1 MRRYITWYLVIA
13 MCIIGIVP
21 RVEAAFIPS
30 EVIELATIDR
40 EKDLGKIQTLLETKL
55 IQQRLKDFG
64 FTAEEIKARLSEMS
78 DQQIHS
84 IAQKL
89 DDMRVGQDGLG
100 VVIAILVIVI
110 LVIVLINLTTGKK
123 VVVTTK

>member
-30 EVIELATIDR
+30 GAIELATIDR

-64 FTAEEIKARLSEMS
+64 FTAGEIKARLSEMS

-100 VVIAILVIVI
+100 VVIALLVIAILVVI
-110 LVIVLINLTTGKK
+110 LIYLTTGKK

>member
-1 MRRYITWYLVIA
+1 MKKCITWYLVIA
-13 MCIIGIVP
+13 LCIIGSIP

-30 EVIELATIDR
+30 EVIELTTIDR
-40 EKDLGKIQTLLETKL
+40 AKDLQTIQNHLETKL

-64 FTAEEIKARLSEMS
+64 FTPDEIKARISQLS

-89 DDMRVGQDGLG
+89 DDLRVGQDGLG
-100 VVIAILVIVI
+100 FVIAILVIII

-123 VVVTTK
+123 VIVTQ

>member
-64 FTAEEIKARLSEMS
+64 FTAEEIKARLSELS

-123 VVVTTK
+123 VIVTTK

>member
-21 RVEAAFIPS
+21 RVEGAFIPS
-30 EVIELATIDR
+30 EAIELATIDR

-64 FTAEEIKARLSEMS
+64 FTAEEIKARLSELS

-123 VVVTTK
+123 VIVTTK

>member
-1 MRRYITWYLVIA
+1 MKRYITWYLVIA

-30 EVIELATIDR
+30 EAIELANIDR

-64 FTAEEIKARLSEMS
+64 FTSEEIKARLSEMS
-78 DQQIHS
+78 DHQIHS

-89 DDMRVGQDGLG
+89 DDMKVGQDGLG

-123 VVVTTK
+123 VIVTTK